1 MRIKG
6 IKHEKQ
12 GVIFDMDGLL
22 VNSEE
27 LYWKANIQAS
37 KEYNLGIPD
46 DSYLTLVGASVKSMD
61 DFYAKYFASDEV
73 RRAFV
78 KRTDDLVWQ

>member
-1 MRIKG
+1 
-6 IKHEKQ
+6 
-12 GVIFDMDGLL
+12 MDGLL

-61 DFYAKYFASDEV
+61 DFYANILLVTRFAAPLSKGPMTWSGNGPM
-73 RRAFV
+73 RAS
-78 KRTDDLVWQ
+78 